1 MKITSTAFAT
11 NKIKAEIPH
20 SFGYGIFSPRKISAK
35 LMQNKKIFVIY
46 EEISSNILIFLQISD
61 RILLIYKYIG

>member
-46 EEISSNILIFLQISD
+46 EEISSNILIYF
-61 RILLIYKYIG
+61 